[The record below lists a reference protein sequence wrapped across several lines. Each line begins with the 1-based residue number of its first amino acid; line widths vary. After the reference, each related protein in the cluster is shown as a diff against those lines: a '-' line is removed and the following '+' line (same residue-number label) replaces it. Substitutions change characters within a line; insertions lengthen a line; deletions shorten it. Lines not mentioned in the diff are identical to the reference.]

1 MRLIFDH
8 VNYIYDKRSA
18 GQSPALSDVSFELE
32 QGSLLAVI
40 GRSGSG
46 KSTLA
51 LLLAGLYQP
60 CSSNIHIEHDKYSSG
75 DFGSVGMVFQY
86 PEMQLFGET
95 VFEEVSFGAKNHG
108 FPSDYLP
115 HKVRQA
121 LETVGLDADEL
132 WGRSPFRLSGGQKRR
147 VCIASVLAMD
157 TPTIIFDEPCAG
169 MDDSGRQWMMQL
181 AKDLRDKGKTIVW
194 ITHDMSEAAEL
205 ADRILVLDQGRLL
218 MEGTPQQVFAQEDL
232 LYSVGLE
239 LPPPL
244 SLLRELKSHG
254 AAVPAQAF
262 DVDGAC
268 AEILAWLQGK
278 SEQEETFPVFDF
290 AGNPPDTLSE
300 DERWEMQTQK
310 RLQYMVTAMK
320 DGMSMPEDLFFE
332 LADAAAMIDDLEEE
346 KENFAKD
353 TPDFFVE
360 EWWGG
365 GKLV

>member
-1 MRLIFDH
+1 
-8 VNYIYDKRSA
+8 
-18 GQSPALSDVSFELE
+18 
-32 QGSLLAVI
+32 
-40 GRSGSG
+40 
-46 KSTLA
+46 
-51 LLLAGLYQP
+51 
-60 CSSNIHIEHDKYSSG
+60 
-75 DFGSVGMVFQY
+75 
-86 PEMQLFGET
+86 
-95 VFEEVSFGAKNHG
+95 
-108 FPSDYLP
+108 
-115 HKVRQA
+115 
-121 LETVGLDADEL
+121 
-132 WGRSPFRLSGGQKRR
+132 
-147 VCIASVLAMD
+147 
-157 TPTIIFDEPCAG
+157 
-169 MDDSGRQWMMQL
+169 
-181 AKDLRDKGKTIVW
+181 
-194 ITHDMSEAAEL
+194 MSEAAEL

-244 SLLRELKSHG
+244 SLLRELKSQG
-254 AAVPAQAF
+254 AAGPAQAF

-268 AEILAWLQGK
+268 SEILAWLQGK